1 MCHGHSERVAGE
13 LQEVVDPDI
22 RNGISC
28 IFLIGEIQREERAA
42 MACAEDPGFVPSNHI
57 L

>member
-1 MCHGHSERVAGE
+1 MCHGRSERVAGE
-13 LQEVVDPDI
+13 LQEVVDPEI
-22 RNGISC
+22 RNGVSC

-42 MACAEDPGFVPSNHI
+42 MACAEDPGFVPSIHI